1 MGDQEWA
8 KRVRAAAA
16 YSGLGLAEL
25 AGKLDM
31 SDSTLR
37 RHLSATKRPHEILAL
52 TQTVAAIT
60 GLPHEF
66 FTVDFGDLVSEPGRE
81 RQLEREV
88 SDLRDLVYELRDA
101 IVELHESTP
110 VDPLEQDA
118 RAAGRSVSG
127 AAADLMDTYARDD
140 PAAAGTRDGAGATPE
155 APEARREGKRS
166 GA

>member
-37 RHLSATKRPHEILAL
+37 RHLAATKRPHEILAL
-52 TQTVAAIT
+52 TQTVAGIT
-60 GLPHEF
+60 QLPHEF
-66 FTVDFGDLVSEPGRE
+66 FTVDFAELAAGPAE

-88 SDLRDLVYELRDA
+88 AHLRDLVYELRDA
-101 IVELHESTP
+101 IVKLHEDAP

-140 PAAAGTRDGAGATPE
+140 AAAGDTRDEADASQE